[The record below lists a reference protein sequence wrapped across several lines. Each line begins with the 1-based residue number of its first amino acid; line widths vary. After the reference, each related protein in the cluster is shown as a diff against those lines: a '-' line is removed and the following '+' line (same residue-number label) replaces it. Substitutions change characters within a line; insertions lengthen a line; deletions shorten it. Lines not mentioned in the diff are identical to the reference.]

1 MTPAEIQTL
10 VHDLRVHQIELELQN
25 DELRRTQSELA
36 DSRARYFDLYDLAP
50 VGYITFS
57 ESGLIQQANL
67 TAAILLGAT
76 RDSLV
81 GQPIFKFINR
91 DDQDRYYLSRK
102 AFFEPGPASV
112 CELRMVKLDESVF
125 WARLQGVATAG
136 PAGTVH
142 CRCVLSDI
150 TAQRQFEESVRIKSW
165 VFDASI
171 TANSISNSEG
181 IITEANAEF
190 LRIWGYSHRD
200 EVVGQPIT
208 HFFAHSSEATPIRAS
223 LDGMG
228 HWEGEFTALRK
239 DGSTFLSHGLATI
252 VLDLQ
257 GRIAG
262 YQSVVLDISERS
274 LMKAALQKSET
285 RYRDIFEFAVDG
297 ILQGDSEGIITGA
310 NEQMLQLAGRSMEQ
324 VLGVHVRDLFAPAE
338 LQAKPLKFDL
348 LDEAQVLVTER
359 NLLRPDGSILPV
371 EMHSKR
377 MPDGTYHSIYRDIT
391 ERRQAEA
398 NLRESQELLSL
409 FLRHSPIYSFIKT
422 VTPTESRVLYASE
435 NYQDMVGIAGSE
447 LAGKTMTDLF
457 PAELAAKILADDI
470 AVVATGK
477 ILSVDEDFDGRNYT
491 TLKFPIVQ
499 GNTTLLAGY
508 TMDITERKQAEEAL
522 RDWNQTLERRV
533 AERTAELE
541 QSHDRYQKLTEVTFE
556 GIAVTKDGV
565 VLDCNPQFA
574 GLFGYAFGEMV
585 GCQVVDLV
593 EPESRTWVAQNLNGN
608 SEVNCDFVG
617 MRKDGTIFPAQ
628 VRSYVGTWMG
638 QITRISAIRD
648 LSEIKEAHA
657 RLLRTQSELENVQ
670 LFALVSEVNA
680 SIIHQ
685 ISQPLCAIS
694 INIAAVMRQL
704 NECMS
709 QAGDLPLA
717 DSLEIIRDMD
727 TDVIRMREVVTH
739 LRRLI
744 APEKQSLPKINFNQ
758 VVEGILPLLR
768 EKAASCNV
776 RLLVDLG
783 GGFPPVSAD
792 AVQISQVIYNLM
804 HNALEASEGC
814 ALDRRVVALTTRV
827 LDGNQ
832 VELSLRDA
840 GIGIA
845 PASLPNLFRPF
856 FSTKPAGFGIGLRI
870 SRTIVETLG
879 GSIQG
884 YNNADGVGA
893 TFRVVLPVNQPN
905 RTFNR

>member
-1 MTPAEIQTL
+1 MADKIQQVSAGGGKPTDAIGVAASIPGRTAEEFVSMTPVEIQTL

-36 DSRARYFDLYDLAP
+36 DSRARYFDLYDRAP

-57 ESGLIQQANL
+57 ESGLILEANL
-67 TAAILLGAT
+67 TAATLLGAT

-112 CELRMVKLDESVF
+112 CELRMVKPDESVF

-136 PAGTVH
+136 PAGTVQ
-142 CRCVLSDI
+142 CRCVVSDI
-150 TAQRQFEESVRIKSW
+150 TAEKQLEESVRIKSW

-171 TANSISNSEG
+171 TANSIANSEG

-190 LRIWGYSHRD
+190 LRIWGYAHRD
-200 EVVGQPIT
+200 EVVGLPIA
-208 HFFAHSSEATPIRAS
+208 HFVAHSSEVTPIMAA

-228 HWEGEFTALRK
+228 HWEGEYTALRK
-239 DGSTFLSHGLATI
+239 DGSIFLSHGLATV

-257 GRIAG
+257 GRIVG

-297 ILQGDSEGIITGA
+297 ILQGDTEGIITGA

-324 VLGVHVRDLFAPAE
+324 LLGRPASDLFAPAE
-338 LQAKPLKFDL
+338 LQTKPLRFDL
-348 LDEAQVLVTER
+348 LSDSRLLVVER
-359 NLLRPDGSILPV
+359 NLLRPDGTSLPV

-377 MPDGTYHSIYRDIT
+377 MPDGTYQSIYRDIT
-391 ERRQAEA
+391 ER
-398 NLRESQELLSL
+398 
-409 FLRHSPIYSFIKT
+409 
-422 VTPTESRVLYASE
+422 
-435 NYQDMVGIAGSE
+435 
-447 LAGKTMTDLF
+447 
-457 PAELAAKILADDI
+457 
-470 AVVATGK
+470 
-477 ILSVDEDFDGRNYT
+477 
-491 TLKFPIVQ
+491 
-499 GNTTLLAGY
+499 
-508 TMDITERKQAEEAL
+508 KQAEVAL

-585 GCQVVDLV
+585 DCQVVDLV
-593 EPESRTWVAQNLNGN
+593 EPESRSWVAQNLNDN
-608 SEVNCDFVG
+608 SEVNCEFVG
-617 MRKDGTIFPAQ
+617 MRKDGTMFPAQ
-628 VRSYVGTWMG
+628 VRSHVGTWMG

-670 LFALVSEVNA
+670 RFALVSEVNA

-717 DSLEIIRDMD
+717 ESLEIIKDMD

-744 APEKQSLPKINFNQ
+744 APDKQTLPKINFNQ

-783 GGFPPVSAD
+783 EGMPPVSAD

-814 ALDRRVVALTTRV
+814 ALDRRVVALTTRA
-827 LDGNQ
+827 LDGNK

-845 PASLPNLFRPF
+845 AASLPNLFRPF

-879 GSIQG
+879 GSIHG